1 MSLSPIKSE
10 EIQNYVIDPS
20 LTKKNEDGTVE
31 FYAKLVLTKE
41 ECEAQCQALKNR
53 KTSLEAASAQAA
65 SALATELAAIDAKL
79 AVIEA

>member
-10 EIQNYVIDPS
+10 ELENYVIDPS

-31 FYAKLVLTKE
+31 FYAKLVLSKE

-53 KTSLEAASAQAA
+53 KASLEEASSQAA
-65 SALATELAAIDAKL
+65 ANLASQIAAISASL